1 MLSTYRYHLSR
12 RVDLLDGPRF
22 CFIGVNPSTAT
33 DDAEDATTRKWNGF
47 VSRWG
52 GSTYEVVNLFAF
64 RATDVRLLQ
73 HAEDPVGPDN
83 DDWILRTIRKADVV
97 VPCWGAA
104 AKLPWRL
111 RGRIKEVEAM
121 LALGHSNPT
130 RCLGRTADGQPRH
143 PLMLSY
149 ETQLEEFF

>member
-1 MLSTYRYHLSR
+1 MTPYRYRLER
-12 RVDLLDGPRF
+12 RLDLLDGPRF

-33 DDAEDATTRKWNGF
+33 DDVEDATTRKWNGF

-52 GSTYEVVNLFAF
+52 GSTYVVANLFAL

-73 HAEDPVGPDN
+73 HAGDPVGPEN
-83 DDWILRTIRKADVV
+83 DEHILRAVREADVV
-97 VPCWGAA
+97 VPCWGSA
-104 AKLPWRL
+104 AKLPPRL
-111 RGRIKEVEAM
+111 RGRIQDVHMM
-121 LALGHSNPT
+121 LALSSGAPT

-149 ETQLEEFF
+149 ETQLEDYF